1 MLLRYHI
8 SCRSS
13 SKDADA
19 DQVTDTEGDRGRAHR
34 EIVMEKAA
42 EINEKKRMPF
52 CGAGRSGKQEA
63 DQRQDAPAEKCD
75 QGVQGPEVQQADDDE
90 KSIRF
95 EAKE

>member
-1 MLLRYHI
+1 MSLRYHI
-8 SCRSS
+8 SSRSS
-13 SKDADA
+13 LTDADA
-19 DQVTDTEGDRGRAHR
+19 DQVADTESDRGRAYSVT
-34 EIVMEKAA
+34 IMEKAA
-42 EINEKKRMPF
+42 KINGKKRMPF
-52 CGAGRSGKQEA
+52 CRIGRSGQQEA